1 MASTKKN
8 IIYNNLCIYVLQY
21 LIGFVSVV
29 YVPLL
34 TYLDSLLFYPKL
46 INDILN
52 TFRQEETLT
61 QETLRPLS
69 EHLTELNSALQDQV
83 NKKGNRAKEKFSMII
98 KVNIGWCNVSRQSRM
113 KQVNDIQSSNK
124 GKNDVKS
131 RFYSRW
137 FMITQKDRERKRKED
152 DK

>member
-1 MASTKKN
+1 M
-8 IIYNNLCIYVLQY
+8 
-21 LIGFVSVV
+21 SVV

-83 NKKGNRAKEKFSMII
+83 NKKGNRAKENFSMII
-98 KVNIGWCNVSRQSRM
+98 KVNIG
-113 KQVNDIQSSNK
+113 
-124 GKNDVKS
+124 
-131 RFYSRW
+131 
-137 FMITQKDRERKRKED
+137 
-152 DK
+152 